1 VNKMDGTTVIF
12 ILVYLLTILVSAT
25 ELAPLSIAALSGA
38 LLTAWFG
45 IQYEI
50 FTYEEALGFVD
61 MRLLALLIGTMIV
74 VEVAKRSGVFRVL
87 ALYAVK
93 FSGGDPAKLFVSICV
108 VSAFVSMFLSDPMAM
123 LLMAAATVTIA
134 KLLKY
139 DPMPYFLS
147 ATIMINLGGISTL
160 IGSVSNMIIGME
172 ANIGFTEFLNYLLVC
187 EIMLWALTIF
197 VLYVIFKP
205 RLGTKKMLPEYKPL
219 ESITNKTLFYRS
231 VFILLLLIVLFLTLE
246 KLGVGPEGV
255 AVGCAILALIITKLD
270 PAEIFRELDWETV
283 FFIAG
288 FMFIIGGLEK
298 TQILT
303 DISTW
308 LFQIVGQSSFNASL
322 TTLWFSGIASM
333 VVSNVAIALTFAP
346 MIGMHGFSGLN
357 SSAVWTAL
365 ILGTNLGGAT
375 TPFSGSVCVMAM
387 GALKREGLTV
397 KFGDFAKVGLIT
409 TMAQLGFSSLYLI
422 LRFGLIG
429 V

>member
-1 VNKMDGTTVIF
+1 MDGTTVIF

-172 ANIGFTEFLNYLLVC
+172 ANIGFTEYLNYLLMC

-219 ESITNKTLFYRS
+219 ESITNKTLFHRS
-231 VFILLLLIVLFLTLE
+231 IFILLLLVILFLTLE
-246 KLGVGPEGV
+246 KIGIGPEGV
-255 AVGCAILALIITKLD
+255 AIGCAILALFITKLD
-270 PAEIFRELDWETV
+270 PAEIFRELDWETI

-308 LFQIVGQSSFNASL
+308 LFQIAGQSSFNASL

-346 MIGMHGFSGLN
+346 MIAMHGFSGLK